1 MICPFPLGSRG
12 VAFATFGALGDGTR
26 DEAIDDALTELVS
39 RMEREIAHRGTIT
52 AESASELRSL
62 RAGAEQLLIAQ
73 TDTALAF

>member
-1 MICPFPLGSRG
+1 MEFDHKQGPAPQAPSMIAISI
-12 VAFATFGALGDGTR
+12 A
-26 DEAIDDALTELVS
+26 AIDDALTELVS